1 MQGQL
6 SERSL
11 AELIAEIT
19 DCELSGAVRLHR
31 DPMKVAVYFDQGKLI
46 YASSNLRVHRLANF
60 LQKYLRTN
68 DGEESQLP
76 DATNDDELTKLV
88 MERGMITPVALEAI
102 RRDQVSEILRVVMLW
117 TDGGWAFDSR
127 VRLAAAV
134 RVQLELGRLLIEAS
148 RHLPADFIA
157 RRFRSNLGVFR
168 TVAGNG
174 REDLLP
180 EEAFVLSRLGDAPT
194 SLSEIQ
200 AISGL
205 TEERTQR
212 VLYGLALAGYITDS
226 ARCNV
231 LSDQSRAAR
240 TRTPPPTAAAADSDD
255 EKDGVERLF
264 ARLDATTDHY
274 EVLDVSRMAS
284 ADEIKNAYH
293 KLAKQYH
300 PDRFHQSELRSRL
313 EAGFARIAQAY
324 EHLSDQTLRAAYDQ
338 RRNTDSGK
346 SISTQSK
353 GELAFQKG
361 QAALQAGRQTEALR
375 FFSEATI
382 HDPKK
387 AKYHAEYGRAL
398 IAEPNSRRLAESEL
412 QTAIALEPGNS
423 QYHVI
428 LAELYQQHGLWRR
441 ATSELERALAI
452 DPSNANA
459 RALLAKLK
467 K

>member
-1 MQGQL
+1 
-6 SERSL
+6 
-11 AELIAEIT
+11 
-19 DCELSGAVRLHR
+19 
-31 DPMKVAVYFDQGKLI
+31 
-46 YASSNLRVHRLANF
+46 
-60 LQKYLRTN
+60 
-68 DGEESQLP
+68 
-76 DATNDDELTKLV
+76 
-88 MERGMITPVALEAI
+88 
-102 RRDQVSEILRVVMLW
+102 VMLW
-117 TDGGWAFDSR
+117 TDGAWAFDSR
-127 VRLAAAV
+127 VRLAATV

-157 RRFRSNLGVFR
+157 RRFRSNPGVFR
-168 TVAGNG
+168 TLVGNG

-180 EEAFVLSRLGDAPT
+180 EEAFVLSRLGDTPT
-194 SLSEIQ
+194 SLHEIQ
-200 AISGL
+200 TISGL

-212 VLYGLALAGYITDS
+212 VLYGLALAGYITDNT
-226 ARCNV
+226 RCNV
-231 LSDQSRAAR
+231 LSGQPPAAR
-240 TRTPPPTAAAADSDD
+240 ARTPPTAAAADSDD

-264 ARLDATTDHY
+264 ARLDAASDNY

-293 KLAKQYH
+293 KLARKYH
-300 PDRFHQSELRSRL
+300 PDRFHQSELRPRL

-324 EHLSDQTLRAAYDQ
+324 ELLSDQTLRAAYDQ

-346 SISTQSK
+346 TISTQSK
-353 GELAFQKG
+353 GEVAFQKG
-361 QAALQAGRQTEALR
+361 QAAVQAGRQTEALR

-398 IAEPNSRRLAESEL
+398 IAETNSRRLAESEL

-423 QYHVI
+423 QYRVI

-441 ATSELERALAI
+441 ATSELERALTI
-452 DPSNANA
+452 DPGNANA